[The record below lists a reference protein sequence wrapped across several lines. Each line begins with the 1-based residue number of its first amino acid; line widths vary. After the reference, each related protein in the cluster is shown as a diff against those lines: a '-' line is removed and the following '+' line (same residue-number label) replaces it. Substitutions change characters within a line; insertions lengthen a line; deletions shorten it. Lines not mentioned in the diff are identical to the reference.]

1 MATERKTHGAIDRA
15 QETTQASTERAA
27 RAAHEAAETIGEYGA
42 RARGEYGA
50 RAREQLRETGENL
63 RQTTRAASERSR
75 ELMDQVS
82 GYIVEH
88 PMTAIGIAVAVGF
101 ALGAMV
107 GRSSNDEA

>member
-1 MATERKTHGAIDRA
+1 MTTERKAHTAVDRA
-15 QETTQASTERAA
+15 QDAAQTSTERAA
-27 RAAHEAAETIGEYGA
+27 RAAHEAAESLGEYGT
-42 RARGEYGA
+42 

-82 GYIVEH
+82 NYISEH

-107 GRSSNDEA
+107 GRGNSEEN

>member
-1 MATERKTHGAIDRA
+1 MATERKTHGAI
-15 QETTQASTERAA
+15 ER
-27 RAAHEAAETIGEYGA
+27 AHEAAQAATERTA
-42 RARGEYGA
+42 RATHEAAESIGEYGA

-82 GYIVEH
+82 SYIVEH

-107 GRSSNDEA
+107 GRNSSDEA

>member
-27 RAAHEAAETIGEYGA
+27 RAAHEAAETI
-42 RARGEYGA
+42 GEYGA